1 MDHNMDDAPAIHQSA
16 MPAAQTANDSEVS
29 TTLIPRRHP
38 RLRPINC
45 TMDDTPRTNDSK
57 TSPPPPLPPTP
68 MNRRRKL
75 SSSSSEDDQ
84 SSSQVDEIYKKP
96 QKVTDFKVRV
106 VERVVEREVVPA
118 HVTQQLAER
127 DEWIVQL
134 QCELEAEKTGK
145 ATSKDDSNVP
155 QSSQAVS
162 FTEVERRKLRGDI
175 IDKARTIESLTNL
188 NEKLQHCLVD
198 SRRDLAALDEEL
210 KNTKQNS
217 DSLTEELKESKET
230 HSSAS
235 LEAANQLQKRDEEI
249 ERLQKELEHHR
260 RIAVQDSTAKDPK
273 TESLLTK
280 LRNAESGI
288 EEKMGQLSQ
297 FKRQVK
303 YLEGN
308 IATND
313 IHSQEL
319 NAAMQAL
326 KTGNAQLEAAV
337 ATAEKKLGDQYNVQN
352 AEILDL
358 KQKVHD
364 LDASIVAKDLFS
376 QNLSSDIKALETEN
390 ANLNAVAKAAQ
401 NEFEE
406 RFATKEMQASALRN
420 TIQALEEEK
429 RKLEET
435 AALEKPEVEAD
446 REAFKNLR
454 ETTEVLEQTL
464 KELQDNLASKN
475 SLINSLNTDLQRLE
489 TEKSKIAATAAAAD
503 KGHFHCWE
511 DSIPVEG
518 AVQESPRRIRL
529 VVPPGRSMAAST
541 STPALPR
548 AIPSSMEVS
557 VRDEPMQGPSGLVQL
572 AAAAEVQSG
581 VVQRFVSPS
590 PVTSRIKGTGFD
602 PLPSNMPPTSHSS
615 LVPHCKT
622 WVRIGLRVG
631 LV

>member
-16 MPAAQTANDSEVS
+16 MPAAQTANDSEAS
-29 TTLIPRRHP
+29 TTLIPRRRP
-38 RLRPINC
+38 RLRPINR
-45 TMDDTPRTNDSK
+45 TTDDTPRTNDSE

-84 SSSQVDEIYKKP
+84 SSSQVDEIYEKP

-127 DEWIVQL
+127 DERIMQL
-134 QCELEAEKTGK
+134 QCELEAEKTAK
-145 ATSKDDSNVP
+145 ATTKDDFNVP

-162 FTEVERRKLRGDI
+162 LTEVERRKLRVNLSRFGDV

-188 NEKLQHCLVD
+188 NEKLQHRLAD
-198 SRRDLAALDEEL
+198 SRRDLDALDEEL

-217 DSLTEELKESKET
+217 DSLKGELKESKET

-260 RIAVQDSTAKDPK
+260 RIAVQESTAKDPE

-288 EEKMGQLSQ
+288 EEKMVKFYQGQLSQ
-297 FKRQVK
+297 FEQQVK

-319 NAAMQAL
+319 NAAIQAL

-406 RFATKEMQASALRN
+406 RFASKETQASTLRN

-435 AALEKPEVEAD
+435 AALEK
-446 REAFKNLR
+446 
-454 ETTEVLEQTL
+454 
-464 KELQDNLASKN
+464 
-475 SLINSLNTDLQRLE
+475 
-489 TEKSKIAATAAAAD
+489 
-503 KGHFHCWE
+503 
-511 DSIPVEG
+511 
-518 AVQESPRRIRL
+518 
-529 VVPPGRSMAAST
+529 
-541 STPALPR
+541 
-548 AIPSSMEVS
+548 
-557 VRDEPMQGPSGLVQL
+557 
-572 AAAAEVQSG
+572 
-581 VVQRFVSPS
+581 
-590 PVTSRIKGTGFD
+590 
-602 PLPSNMPPTSHSS
+602 
-615 LVPHCKT
+615 
-622 WVRIGLRVG
+622 
-631 LV
+631 

>member
-1 MDHNMDDAPAIHQSA
+1 MVTQSRTLRISGNDTLNFTPLVPSGSVVVNVAVNSTFASDATSTMANHVPSDGIMNATSLSSASVVNATAMDSANITNLAPSDVMPDDDCDDKFYGEVRAYPDYLLGILEAQAEEVRLLHREVASVRQEK
-16 MPAAQTANDSEVS
+16 AALKRQHEADTDARAVEYRCSICLELAWDPYIQHRINDFRTKARDSETVLV
-29 TTLIPRRHP
+29 TACPL
-38 RLRPINC
+38 C
-45 TMDDTPRTNDSK
+45 RT
-57 TSPPPPLPPTP
+57 
-68 MNRRRKL
+68 
-75 SSSSSEDDQ
+75 EVYQ
-84 SSSQVDEIYKKP
+84 KP
-96 QKVTDFKVRV
+96 QGVQLIAK
-106 VERVVEREVVPA
+106 E
-118 HVTQQLAER
+118 QLAER

-162 FTEVERRKLRGDI
+162 FTEVERRKLRVNLSRFGDI

-198 SRRDLAALDEEL
+198 SR
-210 KNTKQNS
+210 QNS

-235 LEAANQLQKRDEEI
+235 LEAANQLQKQDEEI
-249 ERLQKELEHHR
+249 ERLQ

-288 EEKMGQLSQ
+288 EEKMVKFYQGQLSQ
-297 FKRQVK
+297 FERQVK

-308 IATND
+308 IATNG

-319 NAAMQAL
+319 NPAMQAL

-337 ATAEKKLGDQYNVQN
+337 ATAEKKLSDQYNVQN

-364 LDASIVAKDLFS
+364 LDASIVTKDLFS

-390 ANLNAVAKAAQ
+390 ANLNAVVKVAQ

-406 RFATKEMQASALRN
+406 RFATKETQASALRN

-435 AALEKPEVEAD
+435 AALEKVHPLKVVDKHLGLKQINQPEVEAD

-503 KGHFHCWE
+503 KGHYHCWE
-511 DSIPVEG
+511 DS
-518 AVQESPRRIRL
+518 
-529 VVPPGRSMAAST
+529 
-541 STPALPR
+541 
-548 AIPSSMEVS
+548 
-557 VRDEPMQGPSGLVQL
+557 
-572 AAAAEVQSG
+572 
-581 VVQRFVSPS
+581 
-590 PVTSRIKGTGFD
+590 
-602 PLPSNMPPTSHSS
+602 
-615 LVPHCKT
+615 
-622 WVRIGLRVG
+622 
-631 LV
+631 